1 MVRNIGKELGTYEAH
16 MITKTSAKVRVMVNG
31 LKPIIKETI
40 IEFDSGEECK
50 ITLEYDKLENHC
62 SLCGLL
68 SHQASR
74 CPTLLVEEVH
84 KRDQSRASRGVA
96 TEALNQSA
104 EEKQEDPSYHSQ
116 AFHQRVDR
124 HGRSFGNRI
133 STKQTRVPPPQQDNT
148 SLVIRNQPSQ
158 PSQERKALQI
168 KKTSRSWREKS
179 HHDRPKEGMFPPY
192 TKERAVPIRNYQRG
206 KDLFSSRSEGI
217 AREAEPAPLVPS
229 METVMEELQEA
240 TRQYLSCPDPVEAAA
255 RRQRV
260 NIGDA
265 KGEMEAA
272 ALSIIKAAEGK
283 LASSYIVRTG
293 DSNPVT
299 PPPLHNGY
307 PVTHPPLQEVCLQD
321 LASSD
326 CVVLHTPQD
335 NGKGEGSSNQPLNEV
350 IILRSPSTPLEKRA
364 EPKKLKS
371 IIISPPD
378 ATTGNNLTRD
388 EPTPP
393 VEVVQSPANRRK
405 LEEEEALSNPELAE
419 R

>member
-1 MVRNIGKELGTYEAH
+1 MERRLTYAEKGKGVVLELKEPTVRRIRAPSLDTTLLVRDNELTLIGRLTNPKEQRIWNLIPSLPRKWNIQGRADDLQSVLDNRPYHFGYWMIILQCWEPIISDSFPSLIPFWVRIKGLPLHYWHETMVRNIGKELGTYEAH

-206 KDLFSSRSEGI
+206 KDLFSSRSEGQW
-217 AREAEPAPLVPS
+217 RPKQFRN
-229 METVMEELQEA
+229 MEEH
-240 TRQYLSCPDPVEAAA
+240 
-255 RRQRV
+255 
-260 NIGDA
+260 
-265 KGEMEAA
+265 
-272 ALSIIKAAEGK
+272 
-283 LASSYIVRTG
+283 
-293 DSNPVT
+293 
-299 PPPLHNGY
+299 PPPS
-307 PVTHPPLQEVCLQD
+307 T
-321 LASSD
+321 
-326 CVVLHTPQD
+326 
-335 NGKGEGSSNQPLNEV
+335 
-350 IILRSPSTPLEKRA
+350 LRHKIDDQR
-364 EPKKLKS
+364 
-371 IIISPPD
+371 
-378 ATTGNNLTRD
+378 
-388 EPTPP
+388 
-393 VEVVQSPANRRK
+393 
-405 LEEEEALSNPELAE
+405 
-419 R
+419 